1 MTHWRQK
8 PVDAEGRFR
17 AAYGP
22 SRYQDANVPPSGGT
36 RWAWVVFCIALVVLL
51 GLLAKAAL
59 GHGDAQWIAA
69 GGYKDAFGSSCC
81 GNMDCHSLPEHAVNP
96 TFREE
101 TNSYIVIWSGRLQEV
116 PSGSVHISQR
126 PGWWVCEWL
135 GAFLYG
141 KTEIK
146 DGDIRCLFRPEWRM

>member
-8 PVDAEGRFR
+8 PVDVEGRFR
-17 AAYGP
+17 AAYGL
-22 SRYQDANVPPSGGT
+22 SRYQEAPVRPSGGP
-36 RWAWVVFCIALVVLL
+36 RWALILFWVSFVT
-51 GLLAKAAL
+51 LLALLSNTAF

-101 TNSYIVIWSGRLQEV
+101 TNSYIVVWSGRLQEV

-135 GAFLYG
+135 SDFVYRL
-141 KTEIK
+141 ENIK
-146 DGDIRCLFRPEWRM
+146 AGDIRCLFRPEWRM